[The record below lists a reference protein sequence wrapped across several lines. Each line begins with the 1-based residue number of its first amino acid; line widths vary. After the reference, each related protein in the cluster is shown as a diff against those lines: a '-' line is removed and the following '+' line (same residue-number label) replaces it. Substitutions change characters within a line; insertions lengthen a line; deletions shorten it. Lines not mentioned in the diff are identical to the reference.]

1 MVEETNKKTSKN
13 MLWVSTQEDGAGG
26 RPVVGT
32 QGKLHTQQ
40 GQSDKAN
47 AGKKP
52 VWVE

>member
-13 MLWVSTQEDGAGG
+13 MLWVSTQEDGAG
-26 RPVVGT
+26 RKPVVST
-32 QGKLHTQQ
+32 QGKLHIQQ

-47 AGKKP
+47 TGKRT